1 MIRAESNLGVYASLS
16 ELVALQH
23 QARGFSF
30 LPGQPIHSL
39 LAGRHA
45 SRLRGRG
52 LDFEELRHYQFGD
65 DVRQIDWK
73 ATNRT
78 RKTQVRVY
86 TEERERAVLL
96 VVDQR
101 LKMFFG
107 SQRNMKSV
115 TAAEAAGLAAWRVI
129 FVKDRV
135 GAVVFNDSAIVEI
148 CPRRSRGTV
157 MQILGAVLKQ
167 NHALAIDAGIVSQA
181 AMLNEA
187 LRRVDR
193 LATHDMLVCL
203 ITDGYGADKETERL
217 TTRIARHNDVLVT
230 FIYDPLEAELPVAG
244 PLVFSEGK
252 RQLEVDTRSKRL
264 RTAFRASFD
273 ERVQR
278 AHKFLLQREVPLIP
292 ISTAEDVAAQLRRLL
307 GQAAPRFT
315 ARTEPHPARATPH
328 GLGRSLALALLR

>member
-1 MIRAESNLGVYASLS
+1 MIRAEPIPGVYASLS

-23 QARGFSF
+23 KARGFSF
-30 LPGQPIHSL
+30 LPVQPIHSL

-52 LDFEELRHYQFGD
+52 LDFDELRHYQFGD
-65 DVRQIDWK
+65 EVRQIDWK
-73 ATNRT
+73 ASNRT

-96 VVDQR
+96 VIDQR

-115 TAAEAAGLAAWRVI
+115 TAAETAGLVAWRVI

-148 CPRRSRGTV
+148 RPRRSRGTV

-167 NHALAIDAGIVSQA
+167 NHALAIDTGIVPRA
-181 AMLNEA
+181 PMLNEA

-203 ITDGYGADKETERL
+203 ITDGYGADQETERL
-217 TTRIARHNDVLVT
+217 TTRIARHNDLLVSL
-230 FIYDPLEAELPVAG
+230 IYDPLEAELPAAG
-244 PLVFSEGK
+244 PLVFNEGK
-252 RQLEVDTRSKRL
+252 RQLEVDTGLNRF
-264 RTAFRASFD
+264 RTAFRDSFD
-273 ERVQR
+273 ERVQL
-278 AHKFLLQREVPLIP
+278 AHEFLLQREVPLIS
-292 ISTAEDVAAQLRRLL
+292 ISTAEDVAAQLRRVL
-307 GQAAPRFT
+307 GQATSRVALRDEAP
-315 ARTEPHPARATPH
+315 PS
-328 GLGRSLALALLR
+328 RSLR